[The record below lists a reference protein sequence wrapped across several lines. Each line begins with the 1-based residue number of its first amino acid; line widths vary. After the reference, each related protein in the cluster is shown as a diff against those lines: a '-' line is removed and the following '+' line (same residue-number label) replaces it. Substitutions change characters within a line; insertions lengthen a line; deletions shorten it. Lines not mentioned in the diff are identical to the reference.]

1 MTLMTEPKQRIGI
14 SLRIVEAPNY
24 EEERD
29 ALSHDWTSLLEELGF
44 VSVHIPNT
52 LKNLGDFL
60 DEMSLDGI
68 VLSGGDNIGEN
79 KNRDE
84 TEKKLLVYA
93 LEKKI
98 PVIGV
103 CRGMQL
109 INNYFG
115 GKISTDGSTIHLAKK
130 HDIQI
135 TNENFSYLFK
145 SSSFHVNTYH
155 KNLIQTE
162 GMGSGLK
169 PFAVFSKD
177 GSIEGFFH
185 EKLPIIGVMWHPE
198 RDPDLNSKVII
209 STIFKN
215 KKFWEN

>member
-1 MTLMTEPKQRIGI
+1 MTLMTKPKQRIGI

-130 HDIQI
+130 HDIEI
-135 TNENFSYLFK
+135 TDENFPYVFK
-145 SSSFHVNTYH
+145 SSSLNVNSYH

-162 GMGSGLK
+162 GMGNGLK
-169 PFAVFSKD
+169 SFAIFNKD
-177 GSIEGFFH
+177 GSVEGFFH

-198 RDPDLNSKVII
+198 RDPDINSKAII

-215 KKFWEN
+215 KKFLGN